1 MAVRDL
7 ELTESQTSR
16 LAVVRSAPGRRELR
30 RSKQRY
36 AVLGALAVAVPFFGA
51 LIALGVTH

>member
-7 ELTESQTSR
+7 ELTELRTPR
-16 LAVVRSAPGRRELR
+16 LHEVRSAPKRREIR

-36 AVLGALAVAVPFFGA
+36 ALLGALAVAVPFFGA
-51 LIALGVTH
+51 LVALGVAH

>member
-16 LAVVRSAPGRRELR
+16 LAVVRSAPRRREVR

-51 LIALGVTH
+51 LIALGVAH

>member
-7 ELTESQTSR
+7 ELTELRTPG
-16 LAVVRSAPGRRELR
+16 LHEVRSVPKRLELR

-36 AVLGALAVAVPFFGA
+36 AMLGALAVAVPFFGA
-51 LIALGVTH
+51 LIVLGVAH